1 MEALPKWNV
10 HQGQGGEISLV
21 KGYPLSF
28 KYLSYYKITVMIIT
42 HSLFSLMWP
51 PVKLGP

>member
-21 KGYPLSF
+21 KRFPLSF
-28 KYLSYYKITVMIIT
+28 QYLSYYKITVMIVT
-42 HSLFSLMWP
+42 RSLASCGHPLN
-51 PVKLGP
+51 LDHN